1 MNRDFDWMWSEA
13 CDSLARAE
21 RLHRQFFQPRRPGTW
36 EPPVDILE
44 TEREVLLFFAL
55 PGVSIDKVEAIID
68 GADLVVVGTRV
79 LPPQLRTATIHRIE
93 LPQGRFEVLSNNLV
107 VSARRLRS
115 GRGSCSIEPPGQ
127 VLGYGLAL

>member
-68 GADLVVVGTRV
+68 GADLVVAGTRV
-79 LPPQLRTATIHRIE
+79 LPPQLRTAIIHRIE
-93 LPQGRFEVLSNNLV
+93 LPQGRFERRVRLPVGRYRDVARAAADGCLV
-107 VSARRLRS
+107 ITLRKAEAAN
-115 GRGSCSIEPPGQ
+115 G
-127 VLGYGLAL
+127 

>member
-68 GADLVVVGTRV
+68 GADLVVAGTRV
-79 LPPQLRTATIHRIE
+79 LPPQLRTAIIHRIE
-93 LPQGRFEVLSNNLV
+93 LPQGRFERRVRLPAGRYRDVARAAADGCLV
-107 VSARRLRS
+107 ITLRKAEAAN
-115 GRGSCSIEPPGQ
+115 G
-127 VLGYGLAL
+127 

>member
-1 MNRDFDWMWSEA
+1 MWSEA

-68 GADLVVVGTRV
+68 GADLVVAGTRV
-79 LPPQLRTATIHRIE
+79 LPPQLRTAVIHRLE
-93 LPQGRFEVLSNNLV
+93 LPQGRFERRVRLPAGRYREVLRAAADGCLV
-107 VSARRLRS
+107 ITLRKAEAAN
-115 GRGSCSIEPPGQ
+115 G
-127 VLGYGLAL
+127 